1 MNAVTV
7 QNANVFPMRD
17 VQVMAEA
24 IAKCGFFGVK
34 TKDQALGLML
44 VAQAEGRHPATIA
57 QEYDIIQGRP
67 ALKSAAALARF
78 QHAGGRIEWIRSD
91 ATVASARFRHDLG
104 GELVITWD
112 MDRAKVAGLLGKDNW
127 RKFPDQMLRARVVA
141 EGVRAVF
148 PACLNGMYLAEEVQN
163 FDPPTDSRT
172 PSAPIVTDALV
183 VEDEIMRGD
192 AIQALLA
199 DLKDCGVS
207 RDEIDA
213 VMQGRKLK
221 DMTRAQYDELRQ
233 VVYVIR
239 SRELEPGAAESET
252 TTTEKGPF

>member
-1 MNAVTV
+1 MNAITV
-7 QNANVFPMRD
+7 HNGNVLPLRD
-17 VQVMAEA
+17 VQMMAEA

-78 QHAGGRIEWIRSD
+78 QHAGGRIDWIRSD

-127 RKFPDQMLRARVVA
+127 RKFPDQMLRARVVS

-148 PACLNGMYLAEEVQN
+148 PACLNGMYLAEEVQD
-163 FDPPTDSRT
+163 FEPSTAPKTA
-172 PSAPIVTDALV
+172 SAPIVTES
-183 VEDEIMRGD
+183 VEIVPEADIKN
-192 AIQALLA
+192 LLA

-213 VMQGRKLK
+213 VMQGGLLK
-221 DMTRAQYDELRQ
+221 EMTRAQYDELSQ
-233 VVYVIR
+233 VVHVIR
-239 SRELEPGAAESET
+239 SRETEPGAAESAEVP
-252 TTTEKGPF
+252 E

>member
-91 ATVASARFRHDLG
+91 ATTASAKFRHDLG

-127 RKFPDQMLRARVVA
+127 RKFPDQMLRARVVS

-148 PACLNGMYLAEEVQN
+148 PACLNGMYLAEEVQD
-163 FDPPTDSRT
+163 FDPPTPSRT
-172 PSAPIVTDALV
+172 PSAPIVTDV
-183 VEDEIMRGD
+183 VVMPQESDIMESE

-199 DLKDCGVS
+199 DLKECGVS

-213 VMQGRKLK
+213 VIQGGMLK
-221 DMTRAQYDELRQ
+221 NMTRAQYDELRQ
-233 VVYVIR
+233 VVYTIR
-239 SRELEPGAAESET
+239 SRELEPGAAEQEGAA
-252 TTTEKGPF
+252 E